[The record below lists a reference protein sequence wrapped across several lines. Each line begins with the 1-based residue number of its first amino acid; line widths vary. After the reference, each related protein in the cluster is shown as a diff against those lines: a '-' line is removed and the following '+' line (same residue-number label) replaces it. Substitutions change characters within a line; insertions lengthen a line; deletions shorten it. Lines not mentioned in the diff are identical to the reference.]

1 MCTHCD
7 TLAIKRGT
15 RWGQESMTVRF
26 TITIPDG
33 MHSRCAEIQAQRGD
47 SSLSETLRYLINVG
61 MDSLESGDGARS
73 VEAVIDARLSEFER
87 SIREDFLQQD
97 AFNPDD
103 AYCSLQKQ
111 FDMVSLIFYFRAQ
124 ALEALKKGAD
134 IEKIATLESREQI
147 GRAKNVPEAEY
158 RATFA
163 EIRNQIDRELAALV

>member
-1 MCTHCD
+1 
-7 TLAIKRGT
+7 
-15 RWGQESMTVRF
+15 
-26 TITIPDG
+26 
-33 MHSRCAEIQAQRGD
+33 
-47 SSLSETLRYLINVG
+47 
-61 MDSLESGDGARS
+61 MDSKWTEQTKEISRVLQAEAELDEIVKLVGVDALSPEDRLTLEVA
-73 VEAVIDARLSEFER
+73 R